1 MENFKNWWFELTSDQ
16 RTRYKKWTIII
27 AILTVSYIGYHLKGP
42 ATPLPTA
49 NVEEQIASSLGSEAL
64 EQDIRASVEQ
74 RVDGALEQQ
83 KKMIASLQEQLKSLQ
98 AGQELQKRQQQ
109 LANDL
114 AQFMP
119 KNSAAYPEALAYPPA
134 QSSLE
139 HFSDKPMESSEKQQP
154 TMLGGI
160 SFTPGA
166 PSKEAENATK
176 KKTVFLPPSFM
187 SAKLITGIDART
199 SQLAQAHPEPIMLRV
214 QAPAVLPNYLKANL
228 KGCFIVADA
237 IGDLAKERVTV
248 RLQTLSCLDQQ
259 GTAVIDQKIAGF
271 VTDSDGR
278 RDMAGIVVSRAGS
291 HLARSFAAGVIGGFG
306 EAVQSANTVTNIN
319 PLGATQSLK
328 PDGVLKS
335 GLGGG
340 LKSATGDLQQFYLDL
355 AKQAMPV
362 IEVGAAKDVT
372 VVIQQGVELEIKEF

>member
-1 MENFKNWWFELTSDQ
+1 MENFKTWWFELTSEQ
-16 RTRYKKWTIII
+16 RTRYKKWTVII
-27 AILTVSYIGYHLKGP
+27 AILTISYIGYHLKGP
-42 ATPLPTA
+42 ATPLPMA
-49 NVEEQIASSLGSEAL
+49 NIEEQIASLGSDAL
-64 EQDIRASVEQ
+64 EQDIRASIEQ

-83 KKMIASLQEQLKSLQ
+83 KKIIASLQEQLKNLQ

-114 AQFMP
+114 EQFIP
-119 KNSAAYPEALAYPPA
+119 KNAATYPEAPAYPPA
-134 QSSLE
+134 PSSLE
-139 HFSDKPMESSEKQQP
+139 HFSDKPMESPEKQQP

-166 PSKEAENATK
+166 PNKEAESATK

-187 SAKLITGIDART
+187 PAKLITGIDART

-237 IGDLAKERVTV
+237 LGDLAKERVTV
-248 RLQTLSCLDQQ
+248 RLLTLNCLDQQ
-259 GTAVIDQKIAGF
+259 GTAVINQKIEGF

-306 EAVQSANTVTNIN
+306 EAIQAENTVTNIN
-319 PLGATQSLK
+319 PLGMTKASK
-328 PDGVLKS
+328 PEGILKS

-340 LKSATGDLQQFYLDL
+340 LKSATSDLQQFYLDL

-362 IEVGAAKDVT
+362 IEVGAAKDIT
-372 VVIQQGVELEIKEF
+372 VVIQTGVELEIKEF

>member
-1 MENFKNWWFELTSDQ
+1 MENLKNWWYELTSEQ
-16 RTRYKKWTIII
+16 RTRYKKWAIII
-27 AILTVSYIGYHLKGP
+27 TVLTVSYIGYYLKGP
-42 ATPLPTA
+42 TTPRATA
-49 NVEEQIASSLGSEAL
+49 NVEEQILSLGSDAL
-64 EQDIRASVEQ
+64 EQDIRASIEQ
-74 RVDGALEQQ
+74 RVDSALEQQ
-83 KKMIASLQEQLKSLQ
+83 KKMIASLQEQLKSVQ
-98 AGQELQKRQQQ
+98 EGQQLQKNQQQ

-114 AQFMP
+114 ANFMP
-119 KNSAAYPEALAYPPA
+119 KNAAAYPEASAYPPV
-134 QSSLE
+134 SSSMDHLT
-139 HFSDKPMESSEKQQP
+139 DKAADSHEKTQGVV
-154 TMLGGI
+154 LGGI
-160 SFTPGA
+160 SFTEG
-166 PSKEAENATK
+166 SQDKELATAAK

-199 SQLAQAHPEPIMLRV
+199 SHLAEAHPEPIMLRV

-248 RLQTLSCLDQQ
+248 RLQSLSCLDQN
-259 GTAVIDQKIAGF
+259 GTAVINQKIAGF

-306 EAVQSANTVTNIN
+306 EAIQSANTVTNIN
-319 PLGATQSLK
+319 PLGMTQSLK

-335 GLGGG
+335 GIGGG
-340 LKSATGDLQQFYLDL
+340 LKSATSDLQQFYLDL

-372 VVIQQGVELEIKEF
+372 VVIQEGVELEIKEF